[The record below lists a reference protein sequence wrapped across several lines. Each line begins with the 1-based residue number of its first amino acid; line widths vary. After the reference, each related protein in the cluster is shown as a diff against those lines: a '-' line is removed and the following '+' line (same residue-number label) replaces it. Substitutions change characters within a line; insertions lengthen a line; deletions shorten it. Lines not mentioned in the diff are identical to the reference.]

1 MEIPKLVTVTRT
13 DIPEG
18 HQAVQSTHA
27 AIDFVFE
34 HPTRAGPWYKNSNT
48 LVMLTVKDVDGLKK
62 LIKKCDYL
70 RLEYTVFREPDMG
83 NEITAICIEP
93 HPETYKMVSK
103 LPLLIPKHNQMNK
116 TTLAIKARLA
126 NKLRTQVYQHTK
138 GKHAIPQ
145 SMKITLFDEWIL
157 DIWAMHIELN
167 NYKDKRKEKAKLLKQ
182 RLLAPKT
189 KSMQKKLRT
198 KKERKLLKIQK

>member
-34 HPTRAGPWYKNSNT
+34 HPTRAGPWHKSSNT
-48 LVMLTVKDVDGLKK
+48 LVMLTVKDIGGLKK
-62 LIKKCDYL
+62 LMKKCDYL
-70 RLEYTVFREPDMG
+70 RLDYTVFREPDMN

-103 LPLLIPKHNQMNK
+103 LPLLIPKTESNEQDNTSNK
-116 TTLAIKARLA
+116 GEISQPCKEDSL
-126 NKLRTQVYQHTK
+126 Q
-138 GKHAIPQ
+138 
-145 SMKITLFDEWIL
+145 E
-157 DIWAMHIELN
+157 EL
-167 NYKDKRKEKAKLLKQ
+167 K
-182 RLLAPKT
+182 
-189 KSMQKKLRT
+189 
-198 KKERKLLKIQK
+198 